1 MSKLVTYN
9 ICTYDMQVTL
19 TIIVLLCD
27 YICTLFAIWY
37 YIIEL
42 MYHYIAIKVV
52 YYYIRADMTL
62 YYFMVILL
70 Y

>member
-9 ICTYDMQVTL
+9 IYTYDMQVTMKIL
-19 TIIVLLCD
+19 VLLCD
-27 YICTLFAIWY
+27 YICIFLAIWY

-42 MYHYIAIKVV
+42 MYHYITIKLL
-52 YYYIRADMTL
+52 YYYIRADITL
-62 YYFMVILL
+62 YYLMVILL